1 MVPPDGPK
9 KWDRENAFL
18 LFFYEAVHAVPKMG
32 PPGGPIFGT
41 LFRLIFVKIFASGFK
56 KRNVLVSTE
65 TLWLMATGK
74 ATREALLSEAG
85 FEKVFR
91 TQNWVRRSKL
101 FCR

>member
-1 MVPPDGPK
+1 M
-9 KWDRENAFL
+9 
-18 LFFYEAVHAVPKMG
+18 
-32 PPGGPIFGT
+32 
-41 LFRLIFVKIFASGFK
+41 FRFIFVKFFASGLK

-91 TQNWVRRSKL
+91 TQIFFPSNAFMASARSFNMFQSML
-101 FCR
+101 QLGLMN